1 MVSVDIIE
9 VQRKDRLLP
18 GGVFKD
24 ALDGMAVGRKVS
36 TGWEHSE
43 RR

>member
-1 MVSVDIIE
+1 MVLVDTKRFRE
-9 VQRKDRLLP
+9 DRLLP

-24 ALDGMAVGRKVS
+24 AVDGMAVGRKVS